1 MKIIFVSSE
10 GGRQADEDIVQLDI
24 VKCIAGFM
32 DDLDLLEELKTNLVG
47 ASWGEGLIAREEMR
61 LQGFTKLFLDKIGPD
76 LIVKGFHHIVLGKV
90 REVFDVT
97 ELSVEDEHFAFAVSL
112 NKLNTD
118 CLGPLAYISSSI
130 KLSISHGM
138 IFWEFENHWLLAAI
152 DKSLRVKAR
161 VDLAKSS
168 FIEFFIDDEAVAQEE
183 ALHLLDD
190 WNGAMLLAALLE
202 GIVYFIFRVHLR

>member
-1 MKIIFVSSE
+1 MRYKVEAVFACEDQITLEESFADRWNVRAITSHEFLCKAKVDHLYLMKIIFVSSE

-118 CLGPLAYISSSI
+118 CLGPLAYVSSSI

-138 IFWEFENHWLLAAI
+138 IF
-152 DKSLRVKAR
+152 
-161 VDLAKSS
+161 
-168 FIEFFIDDEAVAQEE
+168 
-183 ALHLLDD
+183 
-190 WNGAMLLAALLE
+190 
-202 GIVYFIFRVHLR
+202 